1 MWFNIINLA
10 ALRGTSTN
18 AVDKN
23 CSCFSVN
30 QNLADCAVGQQLAIA
45 VGQPVIRPALMAL

>member
-23 CSCFSVN
+23 CSCFSAN
-30 QNLADCAVGQQLAIA
+30 QDLADCAVGQQLAIA
-45 VGQPVIRPALMAL
+45 VGQLVIRPALVAL

>member
-10 ALRGTSTN
+10 ALHGTSTS

-23 CSCFSVN
+23 RSCFSVN
-30 QNLADCAVGQQLAIA
+30 QDLADCTCCWATAGYSC
-45 VGQPVIRPALMAL
+45 RSTSD

>member
-18 AVDKN
+18 AVDN
-23 CSCFSVN
+23 NYSCFSVN
-30 QNLADCAVGQQLAIA
+30 QDLADCAVGQQLAIA
-45 VGQPVIRPALMAL
+45 VGQPVIRLALMAL

>member
-23 CSCFSVN
+23 YSNCCFSVN
-30 QNLADCAVGQQLAIA
+30 QDLADCAVGQQLAIA
-45 VGQPVIRPALMAL
+45 VGHATSD